1 MNHSQANIPPVL
13 AIVTQQPVEPGAKK
27 MMVIVIQDCCPE
39 SITFISEPDNMLGCG
54 WVGKNSLHER
64 LDRRKRLVAWHEHL
78 WAVQKPAF
86 LVDMK
91 FFYKPSQFGL

>member
-54 WVGKNSLHER
+54 
-64 LDRRKRLVAWHEHL
+64 
-78 WAVQKPAF
+78 
-86 LVDMK
+86 
-91 FFYKPSQFGL
+91 